1 MSFTKEIKRNNIFK
15 TTVFIFITV
24 SASLCSCGD
33 TTHENIAAKPATNK
47 KVEFEIIQTE
57 TFINSTAYLVFVNDT
72 VWTEIVK
79 YADSLMQSSGPAGGV
94 IFFNDRYNI
103 PLMRGGGWSADEDLS
118 ANIASYILDWDDG
131 KYKLYL
137 EKRPGRPF
145 IVLPNGRRFT
155 PEEIAPYNE

>member
-47 KVEFEIIQTE
+47 KVEFEIVQTD
-57 TFINSTAYLVFVNDT
+57 TFLNGIVYLVYVSANEWQIMASF
-72 VWTEIVK
+72 
-79 YADSLMQSSGPAGGV
+79 ADSLMQEKGPAGGV
-94 IFFNDRYNI
+94 DFFDNINNI
-103 PLMRGGGWSADEDLS
+103 PKMERGGWDADADLS
-118 ANIASYILDWDDG
+118 SHIATYRLDWDDG
-131 KYKLYL
+131 KYKLYIQ
-137 EKRPGRPF
+137 KGGV

-155 PEEIAPYNE
+155 PEELAPYNE